1 MKITLDIP
9 DNKYQFFLELV
20 KNLTFVKV
28 DDDDEAIPEWQM
40 IEVNTRLEN
49 HKNNPD
55 QAMDFD
61 AAMDDIEKDL

>member
-9 DNKYQFFLELV
+9 VNKYQFFLELV
-20 KNLTFVKV
+20 KNLTFVKIA
-28 DDDDEAIPEWQM
+28 DDEAIPEWQM